1 MAEIPIPKP
10 WILKEQG
17 EVINSGWD
25 LKCFRVRRNY
35 ILEKRKRKDII
46 KIKCLIID

>member
-1 MAEIPIPKP
+1 MAEITIPKP

-46 KIKCLIID
+46 KIKC

>member
-1 MAEIPIPKP
+1 MAEITIPKP
-10 WILKEQG
+10 SILKEQG

-46 KIKCLIID
+46 KIKC